1 VTRSGSIHLIT
12 PFFKKHRWQI
22 AAGILCLIVVD
33 FLQLLIPRVIKWTV
47 DGLTGYAIG
56 STGLLTYAGYIV
68 IIAAFIG
75 MFRYIWRRC
84 LIGTSRIIEEG
95 LRLRLF
101 DHIQTLSSAYFDRT
115 TSGDLMAHAT
125 NDIQHVRMAVGMG
138 MVALTDSIVLGIS
151 AIAFMAYINITLTMY
166 VLIPAPFI
174 IVGTRLFSRR
184 MHHSYRAVQ
193 GTFADMTEAVR
204 ERFAGIRIVKAYTAE
219 QASSNEISSISREY
233 VAENIKLVRV
243 TGFFFPMMLF
253 FSNLGM
259 VIVLY
264 LGGRLT
270 IDQTITPGDFVAFI
284 SYIGLLTWP
293 MMAMGWV
300 TNLIQ
305 RGKASLERIDRIL
318 QTTPDVPDAPDGKPL
333 SEIDGHIEFKN
344 VSFNYP
350 GTHRPALK
358 NISLTLNAGST
369 LGVVGP
375 PGSGKTT
382 LLRLIPRLYD
392 VGTGMVLLDGTDIR
406 SIRLSDLR
414 SQIAYVPQ
422 EPFLFSGTIEDN
434 ILAGGPVSGSDIVS
448 AAEKAALRRTVEH
461 FPNQW
466 DTIVGEKGV
475 ILSGGQKQR
484 VALARALIRTTPILI
499 LDDPISQVDV
509 ATGTAIMNA
518 IQDMVGSRTII
529 IVSHRI
535 SAVRFADTIVVM
547 DQGQIAAKGS
557 HEELTAFDNFY
568 TRTFRLQQLEEETC
582 PQTVPLE
589 PPKPAPVQG

>member
-1 VTRSGSIHLIT
+1 MAHRASIHLIT
-12 PFFKKHRWQI
+12 PFFKKHRWRI
-22 AAGILCLIVVD
+22 AAGILCLIIVD

-47 DGLTGYAIG
+47 DGLTGYTIG
-56 STGLLTYAGYIV
+56 SAGLLTYAGYIV
-68 IIAAFIG
+68 VIAALMG

-101 DHIQTLSSAYFDRT
+101 DHIQTLSSAYFDRV

-151 AIAFMAYINITLTMY
+151 AIAFMAYIDITLTLF

-174 IVGTRLFSRR
+174 IFGTRLFSRR

-219 QASSNEISSISREY
+219 QTSSNEISSISREY

-259 VIVLY
+259 VIVIY

-270 IDQTITPGDFVAFI
+270 IELTITPGDFVAFI
-284 SYIGLLTWP
+284 SYVGLLTWP

-318 QTTPDVPDAPDGKPL
+318 QTTPDIQDAPDSKPL
-333 SEIDGHIEFKN
+333 PEIDGQIEFKK
-344 VSFNYP
+344 VSFKYP
-350 GTHRPALK
+350 GTHRPALE

-382 LLRLIPRLYD
+382 LLRLMPRLYD

-406 SIRLSDLR
+406 SIRLFDLR

-434 ILAGGPVSGSDIVS
+434 ILAGGPVSGSDIVA
-448 AAEKAALRRTVEH
+448 AAEKAALRRTVER

-518 IQDMVGSRTII
+518 IQEMVGTRTII

-547 DQGQIAAKGS
+547 DQGHIVAKGS

-568 TRTFRLQQLEEETC
+568 TRTFRLQQIEEEAC
-582 PQTVPLE
+582 PQTVPLDTQ
-589 PPKPAPVQG
+589 KPVPVQG